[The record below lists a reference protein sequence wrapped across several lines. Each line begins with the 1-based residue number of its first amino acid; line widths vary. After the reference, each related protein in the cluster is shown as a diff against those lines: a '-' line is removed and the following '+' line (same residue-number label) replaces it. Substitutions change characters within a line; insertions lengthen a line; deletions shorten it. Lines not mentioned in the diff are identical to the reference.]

1 MTPLNRTKKKEI
13 HIHTYTH
20 LYIYIYI
27 QDLYWILPQPLED
40 IWKRKYELQTPHL
53 HKRRQKTKKKEKQLQ
68 FPSPVEQKTTF
79 YPLPTTS
86 LICFA
91 VGACFFQLLI
101 LTIQT

>member
-53 HKRRQKTKKKEKQLQ
+53 HKRRQKTKKKRNNYNFPLRWSRKQHFIRCQ
-68 FPSPVEQKTTF
+68 QP
-79 YPLPTTS
+79 
-86 LICFA
+86 A
-91 VGACFFQLLI
+91 
-101 LTIQT
+101 